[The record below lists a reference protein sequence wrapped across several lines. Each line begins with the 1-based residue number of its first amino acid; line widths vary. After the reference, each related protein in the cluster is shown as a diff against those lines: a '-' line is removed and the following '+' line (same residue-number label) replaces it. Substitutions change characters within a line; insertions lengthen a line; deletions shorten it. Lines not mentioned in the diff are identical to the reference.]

1 MNSNTLEQR
10 QVLYSNCKINS
21 LPLFDEKILYSTQ
34 ESSFYQGKLE
44 KLNDCNM
51 ILTAEHEI
59 KSGNSNIWKRIF
71 RKASSFCN
79 LLFLMLIPKNLQ
91 SVPPPERRLYY

>member
-1 MNSNTLEQR
+1 MNSNTLDQR
-10 QVLYSNCKINS
+10 QVLYSDCKINS

-34 ESSFYQGKLE
+34 ESSFYQEKLE

-51 ILTAEHEI
+51 ILIAEHEI
-59 KSGNSNIWKRIF
+59 KSGNSNTWKRIF